1 MKPKRKIVLIDD
13 DHDDY
18 EIFTMALTETDPS
31 IDCIYYDS
39 AKDALHKLANLQSSL
54 PDFIF
59 LDLNMPGMDGI
70 QFLEEFKRTHMAHLP
85 IIIYS
90 TTILP
95 PHRQKIEELGV
106 YKSIVK
112 PYSHGE
118 LIKILKTILVEN

>member
-18 EIFTMALTETDPS
+18 EIFTMALSETDSS

-39 AKDALHKLANLQSSL
+39 AKDALHKLLNSQSSL
-54 PDFIF
+54 PDYIF
-59 LDLNMPGMDGI
+59 LDLNMPGMNGI
-70 QFLEEFKRTHMAHLP
+70 QFLEELKRTEMAHLP
-85 IIIYS
+85 VIIYS

-95 PHRQKIEELGV
+95 PHRQRIEELGV

-118 LIKILKTILVEN
+118 LIKILKNILN